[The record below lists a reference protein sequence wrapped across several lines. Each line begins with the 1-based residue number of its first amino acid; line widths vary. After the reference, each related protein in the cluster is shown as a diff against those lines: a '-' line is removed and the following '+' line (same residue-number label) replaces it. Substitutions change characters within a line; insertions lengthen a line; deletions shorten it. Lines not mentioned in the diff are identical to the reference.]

1 MVLLN
6 YTNYVFKLKGMRVS
20 RKIAQERARKV
31 IALLALKEELSDER
45 VEAVTDEFELAIK
58 EYANY
63 LDEKRDGE
71 ETEHDD
77 ED

>member
-1 MVLLN
+1 
-6 YTNYVFKLKGMRVS
+6 MRVS